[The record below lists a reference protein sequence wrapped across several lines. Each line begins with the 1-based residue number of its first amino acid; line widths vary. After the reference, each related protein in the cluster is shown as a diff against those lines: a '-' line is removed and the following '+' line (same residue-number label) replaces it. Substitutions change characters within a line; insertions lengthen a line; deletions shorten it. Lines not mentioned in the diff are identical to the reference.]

1 MLQAVTARASGG
13 RGQRIIKAGI
23 DLKDLVQSCDREDL
37 QDAVARTH
45 QRQRAVLDPDQL
57 ETPDQDAQTG
67 RVHEGDVLEVD
78 HKTVATLGDVLI
90 EMLAEHRSRV
100 DINLAADVNNGHLTA
115 SLAGDRQ
122 IHALLLI
129 VRGRNRP
136 LRTTLVRG
144 ERGRHTV
151 WAMPSDPPPATRPAF
166 DPRDVLSRLAGGR
179 RSERL
184 VHVHEVPAREE
195 RLAQWPDW
203 VAPELFSAF
212 STSGIAHLWS
222 HQREAADLAHGGSH
236 VVISTGTASGKSLGY
251 LVPVLS
257 DVLDGAAAS
266 SGRGA
271 TALYLSPTKALAA
284 DQMARLTALAIP
296 GLRAATY
303 DGDTPPDERR
313 WIRDHCQY
321 VLTNPDLVHHSLLPG
336 HERWAPFMRSLRYVV
351 IDECHVYRGVFGSH
365 LAVLVRR
372 LRRVAARYGASPT
385 FILASATVADP
396 AVQATALIGMPVR
409 AVVVDGSPRESM
421 TFGLWEPA
429 LTASGGGGAVDRLD
443 PPHRRSAV
451 AETADLLADLVVDG
465 VQTVAFARS
474 RAGVEAVAA
483 SARRSLS
490 EVDIG
495 LGSAVAAYRGGYL
508 PEERRELEQRLR
520 SGALRGLAATNAL
533 ELGID
538 VSGLDAVLLAG
549 WPGTLS
555 SLWQQAGRAGRTGSR
570 SLAILVAGD
579 DPLDTY
585 LVHHPEALFD
595 RPVEAA
601 VLDPHNPYVLGPHL
615 AAAAAELPLTESD
628 ALVFGPTMLGLLEG
642 LVAHGMLRRRPGG
655 WFWTRPERASEH
667 ISLRGTGETVRIVER
682 STGRVLGTVE
692 GPAAHSSVHT
702 GAVYVHQGQPY
713 VVTNYDVEE
722 GHAIVVAGDPGWSTQ
737 ARSVSAFDI
746 GQIEESQAWGPVE
759 MCFGSVDVRS
769 RVTSFLRRL
778 PGGEVLGEHPLDLP
792 ERTLHT
798 KAVWWTMTEAML
810 DAAGVGVSEIPGAAH
825 AAEHAA
831 IAMLPLVATS
841 DRWDIG
847 GVSTALHPDTNR
859 PTILVYDGHPGGAGF
874 AERGFSAATIWLAAT
889 RDAIL
894 ACECATGC
902 PSCVQS
908 PKCGNGNEPLDKAG
922 AVALLTAV
930 LAGSP
935 NGA

>member
-1 MLQAVTARASGG
+1 M
-13 RGQRIIKAGI
+13 
-23 DLKDLVQSCDREDL
+23 
-37 QDAVARTH
+37 
-45 QRQRAVLDPDQL
+45 
-57 ETPDQDAQTG
+57 
-67 RVHEGDVLEVD
+67 
-78 HKTVATLGDVLI
+78 
-90 EMLAEHRSRV
+90 
-100 DINLAADVNNGHLTA
+100 
-115 SLAGDRQ
+115 
-122 IHALLLI
+122 
-129 VRGRNRP
+129 
-136 LRTTLVRG
+136 
-144 ERGRHTV
+144 
-151 WAMPSDPPPATRPAF
+151 
-166 DPRDVLSRLAGGR
+166 
-179 RSERL
+179 
-184 VHVHEVPAREE
+184 HVHEVPARLEQV
-195 RLAQWPDW
+195 AQWPDW
-203 VAPELFSAF
+203 VAPAVYSSF
-212 STSGIAHLWS
+212 STSGITQLWS
-222 HQREAADLAHGGSH
+222 HQREAADHAHDGFH

-257 DVLDGAAAS
+257 DIVDGAAAP

-296 GLRAATY
+296 GLRAAAY

-321 VLTNPDLVHHSLLPG
+321 VLTNPDLIHHSLLPG
-336 HERWAPFMRSLRYVV
+336 HERWAPFLRSLRYVV

-365 LAVLVRR
+365 LAVLLRR

-385 FILASATVADP
+385 FILASATVAEP
-396 AVQATALIGMPVR
+396 AAQASALIGMPVR
-409 AVVVDGSPRESM
+409 AVVLDGSPRESM
-421 TFGLWEPA
+421 TFALWEPG
-429 LTASGGGGAVDRLD
+429 LVPGGRGDVDRHD
-443 PPHRRSAV
+443 APHRRSAV

-483 SARRSLS
+483 SARRSLG
-490 EVDIG
+490 EVDPA
-495 LGSAVAAYRGGYL
+495 LGPTVAAYRGGYL

-549 WPGTLS
+549 WPGTLA

-570 SLAILVAGD
+570 SLAVLVAGD

-601 VLDPHNPYVLGPHL
+601 VLDPHNPYILGPHL
-615 AAAAAELPLTESD
+615 AAAAAELPLTGAD
-628 ALVFGPTMLGLLEG
+628 AQVFGPTMVGLLEV
-642 LVAHGMLRRRPGG
+642 LVAQGLLRRRPGG
-655 WFWTRPERASEH
+655 WFWTRQERATDH

-682 STGRVLGTVE
+682 STGRVLGTVD
-692 GPAAHSSVHT
+692 GAASHSSVHT

-713 VVTNYDVEE
+713 VVAHYDVEDS
-722 GHAIVVAGDPGWSTQ
+722 HAIVVAGDPGWSTQ

-746 GQIEESQAWGPVE
+746 GRVERSQAWGPVD
-759 MCFGSVDVRS
+759 MSFGSVDVRS
-769 RVTSFLRRL
+769 QVTSFLRRL
-778 PGGEVLGEHPLDLP
+778 PGGEVLGEHALDLP
-792 ERTLHT
+792 VRTLHT
-798 KAVWWTMTEAML
+798 KAVWWTMTEEML
-810 DAAGVGVSEIPGAAH
+810 DAAGVPESEIPGAAH

-874 AERGFSAATIWLAAT
+874 AERGFSAATIWLTAT

-930 LAGSP
+930 LG
-935 NGA
+935 GAPRVG

>member
-1 MLQAVTARASGG
+1 VEHAV
-13 RGQRIIKAGI
+13 
-23 DLKDLVQSCDREDL
+23 
-37 QDAVARTH
+37 
-45 QRQRAVLDPDQL
+45 P
-57 ETPDQDAQTG
+57 
-67 RVHEGDVLEVD
+67 
-78 HKTVATLGDVLI
+78 
-90 EMLAEHRSRV
+90 
-100 DINLAADVNNGHLTA
+100 
-115 SLAGDRQ
+115 
-122 IHALLLI
+122 
-129 VRGRNRP
+129 
-136 LRTTLVRG
+136 
-144 ERGRHTV
+144 
-151 WAMPSDPPPATRPAF
+151 
-166 DPRDVLSRLAGGR
+166 
-179 RSERL
+179 
-184 VHVHEVPAREE
+184 
-195 RLAQWPDW
+195 WPEW
-203 VAPELFSAF
+203 VAPALYSAF
-212 STSGIAHLWS
+212 STSGITRLWS
-222 HQREAADLAHGGSH
+222 HQREAVDLAHGGSH
-236 VVISTGTASGKSLGY
+236 VVISTGTSSGKSLGY
-251 LVPVLS
+251 LLPVLS
-257 DVLDGAAAS
+257 DVLDSAEAA
-266 SGRGA
+266 SGRGV

-284 DQMARLTALAIP
+284 DQMAGLTALAIP
-296 GLRAATY
+296 GLRASTY

-336 HERWAPFMRSLRYVV
+336 HPRWAPFLRSLRYVV

-365 LAVLVRR
+365 LAVLIRR
-372 LRRVAARYGASPT
+372 LRRVAAHYGSSPT

-396 AVQATALIGMPVR
+396 AAQASALIGMPTR

-421 TFGLWEPA
+421 TFGLWEPGLVA
-429 LTASGGGGAVDRLD
+429 GSGGGGANDGGADKEDAPR
-443 PPHRRSAV
+443 RRSAV
-451 AETADLLADLVVDG
+451 AETADLLADLVASG
-465 VQTVAFARS
+465 VQTVAFAHS
-474 RAGVEAVAA
+474 RAGVETIAA
-483 SARRSLS
+483 SARRSLR
-490 EVDIG
+490 EVDPA
-495 LGSAVAAYRGGYL
+495 LESAVAAYRGGYL

-570 SLAILVAGD
+570 SLAVLVAGD

-601 VLDPHNPYVLGPHL
+601 VLDPQNPYVLGPHL
-615 AAAAAELPLTESD
+615 AAAAAELPLTGADSK
-628 ALVFGPTMLGLLEG
+628 VFGPTMVGLLDD
-642 LVAHGMLRRRPGG
+642 LVAQGMLRRRPGG
-655 WFWTRPERASEH
+655 WFWTRPERATEH
-667 ISLRGTGETVRIVER
+667 VSLRGTGETVRIVEW
-682 STGRVLGTVE
+682 STGRVLGTVD
-692 GPAAHSSVHT
+692 GPAAQSSVHT

-713 VVTNYDVEE
+713 VVAHLDVADS
-722 GHAIVVAGDPGWSTQ
+722 HAIVVAGDPGWSTQ

-746 GQIEESQAWGPVE
+746 GRVEQSQVWGPVDI
-759 MCFGSVDVRS
+759 CFGTVDVRS
-769 RVTSFLRRL
+769 QVTSFLRRL

-798 KAVWWTMTEAML
+798 KAVWWTMTEGML
-810 DAAGVGVSEIPGAAH
+810 DAAGVTESEIPGAAH

-874 AERGFSAATIWLAAT
+874 AERGFNAATIWLTAT
-889 RDAIL
+889 RDAIV
-894 ACECATGC
+894 ACECASGC

-935 NGA
+935 HP